1 MTDVNARIGLQG
13 TVELADEHSIK
24 LAGVSPM
31 TPFDAAFLGRE
42 LLGCAAALSSANS
55 PPIGTNVTDPL
66 LPIMEWATGLHPLTQ
81 VPTMILKIHPGI
93 ELSFQLTMQGVKDL
107 SAGLLALGQRLMPP
121 GGSRGV
127 IH

>member
-1 MTDVNARIGLQG
+1 MTDVNAKIGPQG
-13 TVELADEHSIK
+13 TVELANNQSAR

-31 TPFDAAFLGRE
+31 TPLDAAFLGRE
-42 LLGCAAALSSANS
+42 LLGCAAALASVNP

-66 LPIMEWATGLHPLTQ
+66 LSITAWATGLHPLTR
-81 VPTMILKIHPGI
+81 VPTMILKIQPGI
-93 ELSFQLTMQGVKDL
+93 ELSFVLTMQGAKDL
-107 SAGLLALGQRLMPP
+107 SAGLLALAQGLMPP